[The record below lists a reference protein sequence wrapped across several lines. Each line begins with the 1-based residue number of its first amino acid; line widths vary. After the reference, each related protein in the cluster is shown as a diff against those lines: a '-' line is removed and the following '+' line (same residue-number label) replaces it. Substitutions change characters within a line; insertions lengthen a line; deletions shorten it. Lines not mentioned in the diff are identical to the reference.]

1 MPRLK
6 PGTKTLAELKKEATG
21 LQIKGRSKMNK
32 KQLMSAVGE
41 AKDIESEI
49 TKDVP
54 KDVFEIRER
63 VKRDESPTRI
73 DKAKMKELKKT
84 SRDRLKTPKL
94 SEVKQKPAPK
104 PVKDAMRDESPTR
117 IDKEKMKELKKT
129 GRKKPGRGKYA
140 VYEKSPA
147 SRGRYGI

>member
-6 PGTKTLAELKKEATG
+6 PGTKTLAELKKEAQG
-21 LQIKGRSKMNK
+21 LQIRGRSKMNK
-32 KQLMSAVGE
+32 KELMAAVDE
-41 AKDIESEI
+41 AKDVDEKM

-84 SRDRLKTPKL
+84 SRDRLKTPKMR
-94 SEVKQKPAPK
+94 EVK
-104 PVKDAMRDESPTR
+104 KDD
-117 IDKEKMKELKKT
+117 DKDSMEEL
-129 GRKKPGRGKYA
+129 RKKRK
-140 VYEKSPA
+140 KK
-147 SRGRYGI
+147 

>member
-41 AKDIESEI
+41 AKDVESEI

-54 KDVFEIRER
+54 ETRER

-73 DKAKMKELKKT
+73 DKEKMKELRKT
-84 SRDRLKTPKL
+84 ARK
-94 SEVKQKPAPK
+94 KPAPK
-104 PVKDAMRDESPTR
+104 PEPEKREMRDESPTR
-117 IDKEKMKELKKT
+117 IDKEKMKELRKT
-129 GRKKPGRGKYA
+129 GRKKPGRGKFA
-140 VYEKSPA
+140 AYEKSPA
-147 SRGRYGI
+147 SKGRYGIHSSYVPFG

>member
-1 MPRLK
+1 MPKLK
-6 PGTKTLAELKKEATG
+6 PGTKTLADLKKEAQG
-21 LQIKGRSKMNK
+21 LQIRGRSKMNK
-32 KQLMSAVGE
+32 RELMSAVGE
-41 AKDIESEI
+41 AKDVESEI

-54 KDVFEIRER
+54 ETRER

-129 GRKKPGRGKYA
+129 GRKKPGRGKFA
-140 VYEKSPA
+140 AYEKTPA

>member
-6 PGTKTLAELKKEATG
+6 PGTKTLAELKKEAQG
-21 LQIKGRSKMNK
+21 LQIRGRSKMNK
-32 KQLMSAVGE
+32 KQLMAAVDE
-41 AKDIESEI
+41 AKDVESEI

-54 KDVFEIRER
+54 KDVFETRER

-73 DKAKMKELKKT
+73 DKEKMKELRKT
-84 SRDRLKTPKL
+84 ARK
-94 SEVKQKPAPK
+94 KPAPK
-104 PVKDAMRDESPTR
+104 PEKREMRDESPTR

-129 GRKKPGRGKYA
+129 GRKKPGRGKFA
-140 VYEKSPA
+140 AYEKTPA